1 MSQIDLSALS
11 LDELQAIKANIDTC
25 IASAAQREIDV
36 LNEMAETLKA
46 RCEENGVDVRTLD
59 IFRTPPKYINPNNPD
74 QTWSG
79 RGKRP
84 KWLLELDERGISL
97 EPLV

>member
-1 MSQIDLSALS
+1 MSSIDLSALS
-11 LDELQAIKANIDTC
+11 LDELQAIKANIDDH
-25 IASAAQREIDV
+25 IANAAQQEINT
-36 LNEMAETLKA
+36 LNEMAEALKA

-59 IFRTPPKYINPNNPD
+59 IFRTPPKFVNPHNPD
-74 QTWSG
+74 QSWSG

-84 KWLLELDERGISL
+84 KWLIELDEKGIQL